1 MIDKEKIEYIANIY
15 GLDKQLPILAEES
28 CELGQAAL
36 KLTRYPFDPACKTHL
51 YEELADVKIM
61 VEQITHLMGPDKIQP
76 YITAKLNRQIE
87 RIKGTLNPNEKVD

>member
-1 MIDKEKIEYIANIY
+1 MTDQEKLQYIANIY
-15 GLDKQLPILAEES
+15 GVDRQLPILAEEC

-36 KLTRYPFDPACKTHL
+36 KLKRYPFDPACKTHL

-61 VEQITHLMGPDKIQP
+61 VDQITFLMGVEKIQP

-87 RIKGTLNPNEKVD
+87 RIRGEV